1 MQKPLGQYRVCLAD
15 QGQSISSSLA
25 LSWFKSKML
34 CCSDTA
40 APSAQPSPDV
50 LGAHFRLCRKRR
62 NESLRT
68 WVNKERVA
76 RREVSGEPVPAE
88 TDQERLRRLEKE
100 NRELRMKVEFLGKA
114 TAFFAREYR

>member
-1 MQKPLGQYRVCLAD
+1 MGGIGFYLGRGFVMGSKYSPELKAEAVRVVLESHRTVA
-15 QGQSISSSLA
+15 SV
-25 LSWFKSKML
+25 
-34 CCSDTA
+34 A
-40 APSAQPSPDV
+40 AEFGV
-50 LGAHFRLCRKRR
+50 GA
-62 NESLRT
+62 ESLRT

-88 TDQERLRRLEKE
+88 TDQERLRRLKKE